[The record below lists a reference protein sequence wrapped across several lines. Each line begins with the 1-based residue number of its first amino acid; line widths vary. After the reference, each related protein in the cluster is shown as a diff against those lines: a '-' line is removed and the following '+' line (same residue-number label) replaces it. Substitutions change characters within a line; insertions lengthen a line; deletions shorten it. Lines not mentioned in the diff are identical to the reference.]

1 MNEKEVIILKILSLD
16 TSSNI
21 CSVCILEDTTVI
33 LEKHI
38 EDEKTHSQKL
48 MPLIDEILSESKLA
62 LSDFDL
68 FVCCTGP
75 GSFTGV
81 RIGVS
86 TVKAF
91 HDVTDIPIAS
101 VSSLESLAYNT
112 IQDTPSIVCSIL
124 DAKNDNV
131 YYGIFEKK
139 ENTFVPLEE
148 LGAKNIND
156 MISTLEAYHSSP
168 ILLVGDGAKKHLSLL
183 TQVFSNATLAEDIK
197 HKQSAISI
205 GIAGFYHYK
214 KGDFSTDS
222 NAISPLYLRKSQAER
237 ALEGEK

>member
-1 MNEKEVIILKILSLD
+1 MKILSLD

-21 CSVCILEDTTVI
+21 CSVCILEDTTVL

-48 MPLIDEILSESKLA
+48 MPLIDEILSEANLS

-86 TVKAF
+86 TIKAF
-91 HDVTDIPIAS
+91 HDVTNIPIAS

-112 IQDTPSIVCSIL
+112 SQDNPSLVCSIL

-168 ILLVGDGAKKHLSLL
+168 ILLVGDGAQKHISLL
-183 TQVFSNATLAEDIK
+183 TQCFRKATLAEDSK

-205 GIAGFYHYK
+205 GKAGFYHYQ

>member
-1 MNEKEVIILKILSLD
+1 MKILSLD

-21 CSVCILEDTTVI
+21 CSVCILEDATVI

-48 MPLIDEILSESKLA
+48 MPLIDEILSEAKLA

-112 IQDTPSIVCSIL
+112 IQDNPSIVCSIL

-156 MISTLEAYHSSP
+156 MISTLEAYYSSP
-168 ILLVGDGAKKHLSLL
+168 ILLVGDGVKKHLSLL
-183 TQVFSNATLAEDIK
+183 TKVFPNATLAEDIK

>member
-1 MNEKEVIILKILSLD
+1 MKILSFD

-21 CSVCILEDTTVI
+21 CSVCILEDTNVL
-33 LEKHI
+33 LEKYI

-48 MPLIDEILSESKLA
+48 MPLIDEILSEANLT

-91 HDVTDIPIAS
+91 HDVTNIPVAS

-112 IQDTPSIVCSIL
+112 MEDNPSFVCSIL

-139 ENTFVPLEE
+139 EDTFVPLEE
-148 LGAKNIND
+148 LGAKNIHD
-156 MISTLEAYHSSP
+156 MISTLESYHSSP
-168 ILLVGDGAKKHLSLL
+168 ILFVGDGAKKHISLL
-183 TQVFSNATLAEDIK
+183 KQSFPNATLATDNQ

-205 GIAGFYHYK
+205 GKAGFYHYK
-214 KGDFSTDS
+214 EGDFSTDS
-222 NAISPLYLRKSQAER
+222 NTILPLYLRKSQAER